1 MTSNIESIISNID
14 NSTDNIDSIISN
26 INTTNNCSRNLNTI
40 KRNFTAKIDSNKYK
54 IQEKYNTISDDTQKI
69 INNNIEIDYNTNKC
83 DGYIKVKEQLVEQN
97 NFIDEQIQILN
108 NIVGTTVTGE
118 TGETGELG
126 EIKQSITNYS
136 NAKARLLGII
146 STINNRCNVILN
158 YIFEKYGDNENPI
171 SIKKKF
177 RDLVEK
183 INAISTNSSL
193 SLENTINNDRNSLQ
207 NKTNDIITV
216 NDFSAES
223 SKFSDLSSYNNTITL
238 NIDDLMYEEVNNL
251 CLGSNVNDS
260 GACKQSDWGCK
271 LSCQFLERTD
281 SDGNQECSR
290 LGSTANEIDYD
301 VYENIY
307 GETVKI
313 HSHIHTHPG
322 PHPHPIP
329 DDL

>member
-1 MTSNIESIISNID
+1 MTSNIVSIITNID
-14 NSTDNIDSIISN
+14 K
-26 INTTNNCSRNLNTI
+26 TNNCSLNLNTI
-40 KRNFTAKIDSNKYK
+40 KTNFIAKINSNKDK
-54 IQEKYNTISDDTQKI
+54 IEEKYNTISNDTQEI

-108 NIVGTTVTGE
+108 NIVRTTE

-126 EIKQSITNYS
+126 EIEQSITNYN
-136 NAKARLLGII
+136 NAKARLLGNI
-146 STINNRCNVILN
+146 STINNRCNVILSD
-158 YIFEKYGDNENPI
+158 IFDKYGDNENPI

-177 RDLVEK
+177 KDLVEK
-183 INAISTNSSL
+183 IEAVSTDSSL
-193 SLENTINNDRNSLQ
+193 EETIDYDINRLQ
-207 NKTNDIITV
+207 NKKNYIITV

>member
-1 MTSNIESIISNID
+1 MISNID
-14 NSTDNIDSIISN
+14 NIDNIITN
-26 INTTNNCSRNLNTI
+26 INTTNNCSLNLSTI
-40 KRNFTAKIDSNKYK
+40 QTNFTNKINSNKAKIE
-54 IQEKYNTISDDTQKI
+54 EKYNTISDDTQEI

-97 NFIDEQIQILN
+97 NFIHEQIQILN
-108 NIVGTTVTGE
+108 NIVGTTE

-183 INAISTNSSL
+183 RNAISTNSSL
-193 SLENTINNDRNSLQ
+193 SLENTINNDRTSLQ

-216 NDFSAES
+216 NDFSVGS
-223 SKFSDLSSYNNTITL
+223 SPFTDLSSYRKTNTLTDE
-238 NIDDLMYEEVNNL
+238 DDLMFKEVNNL

-260 GACKQSDWGCK
+260 GACKQSNWGCK
-271 LSCQFLERTD
+271 LSCQFLERKD
-281 SDGNQECSR
+281 GGGNQECSR

-301 VYENIY
+301 IYENIY

-322 PHPHPIP
+322 SHPHPMP
-329 DDL
+329 DDF

>member
-1 MTSNIESIISNID
+1 MTSNIVSIITNID
-14 NSTDNIDSIISN
+14 N
-26 INTTNNCSRNLNTI
+26 TNNCSSNLSTI
-40 KRNFTAKIDSNKYK
+40 QTNFTNKINSNKAKID
-54 IQEKYNTISDDTQKI
+54 EKYITISNDTQEI

-97 NFIDEQIQILN
+97 NFIHEQIQILN
-108 NIVGTTVTGE
+108 NIVGTTE

-146 STINNRCNVILN
+146 STINNRCNLILTD
-158 YIFEKYGDNENPI
+158 IFDKYVDNENPI

-177 RDLVEK
+177 TDLETN
-183 INAISTNSSL
+183 INAVSTESTDSSL
-193 SLENTINNDRNSLQ
+193 SLKNNINNDRTSLQ
-207 NKTNDIITV
+207 NKKNAIVTA

-271 LSCQFLERTD
+271 LSCQFLENID
-281 SDGNQECSR
+281 GDGNQECIR

-301 VYENIY
+301 IYENIY

-322 PHPHPIP
+322 PHPHPMP
-329 DDL
+329 NDS

>member
-1 MTSNIESIISNID
+1 MTSNIVSIIRNID
-14 NSTDNIDSIISN
+14 N
-26 INTTNNCSRNLNTI
+26 TNNCSLNLNTI

-54 IQEKYNTISDDTQKI
+54 IEEKYNTISDDTQEI

-108 NIVGTTVTGE
+108 NIVGTTE

-136 NAKARLLGII
+136 NAKAKLLNNITI
-146 STINNRCNVILN
+146 INNTCNLILTD
-158 YIFEKYGDNENPI
+158 IFNKYVDNENPI

-177 RDLVEK
+177 TDLETD
-183 INAISTNSSL
+183 INAVSTESTDSSL
-193 SLENTINNDRNSLQ
+193 SLKNNIDNDKDRLQ
-207 NKTNDIITV
+207 NKKNAIVTV

-223 SKFSDLSSYNNTITL
+223 SPFSDLSSYNNTITL

-260 GACKQSDWGCK
+260 GACKQSNWGCK
-271 LSCQFLERTD
+271 LSCQFLERKD
-281 SDGNQECSR
+281 GDGNQECSR

-322 PHPHPIP
+322 PHPHPMP
-329 DDL
+329 DDS